1 MLKIRR
7 IYESE
12 ADFAASLKLFSKMN
26 AQMDPELTIT
36 VSNIVNDVRIRGD
49 EALVEYTNK
58 FDKRNTTAS
67 ELEILK
73 DVFNATRNEVSK
85 ELIKALEY
93 AADRIRSY
101 AERQKS
107 ESWSYTDKQGT
118 LLGQKISP
126 VERAGIYVPGGIAAY
141 PSTVLMNC
149 IPAKVA
155 GVDEVIMV
163 VPASEGE
170 LNPIILAAA
179 SIAEVDRI
187 FSIGGAQ
194 AIAALAFG
202 TQTIPQVDKIVGPG
216 NRYVAEAK
224 RQVYGTVGIDMIAG
238 PSEVLI
244 VTDGSCDPDWIA
256 MDMFAQA
263 EHDTDAR
270 SILIS
275 TDEHYLDSAFE
286 SITRLLPGM
295 ERSEIIRGSLEKHG
309 AMIHVNDMNSA
320 VRVINLIA
328 PEHLQLSLR
337 DPDAILPG
345 IRNAGAVFLGSY
357 TSESFGDYCAG
368 PNHVLPTARSA
379 RFSSPL
385 GVYDFQKRTSI
396 IKCGVDSARELART
410 ASTLARSE
418 GLTAHARSA
427 EYRMK

>member
-1 MLKIRR
+1 MLNIRR

-12 ADFAASLKLFSKMN
+12 ADFAASLKLFSTMN

-58 FDKRNTTAS
+58 FDKRDTTAS

-155 GVDEVIMV
+155 GVDEIIMV

-179 SIAEVDRI
+179 SIAEVDRV

-295 ERSEIIRGSLEKHG
+295 ERNEIIKGSLEKHG

-345 IRNAGAVFLGSY
+345 IRNAGAIFLGSY
-357 TSESFGDYCAG
+357 TSESLGDYCAG

-396 IKCGVDSARELART
+396 IKCGVDSARELAGT
-410 ASTLARSE
+410 ASILARSE